1 MVGVSQSATTA
12 TIIKD
17 GDLNMGAYDIKSDEI
32 KESTV
37 GAGVDIDGVDMKD
50 DKIRSVNSLDG
61 SVIPKKV
68 SDNLRN
74 SHDDPVS
81 DQTGATYVKQKT
93 ITFTYGIKGTLRIK
107 YDIKTN
113 NASYTVY
120 GAVYKNG
127 VLLGTP
133 SGAHTNTV
141 YETESEDIDVG
152 TIAAGETLE
161 LWGKAE
167 HGSALGSWE
176 HFRCY
181 YDNEGSAATG
191 VNT

>member
-17 GDLNMGAYDIKSDEI
+17 GDLNMGAYDIKSDSV

-37 GAGVDIDGVDMKD
+37 GAGVDIDGVAFKD
-50 DKIRSVNSLDG
+50 DKVRSIDSLDG

-74 SHDDPVS
+74 SHDAEIT

-93 ITFTYGIKGTLRIK
+93 ITFTHGIKGTLRVKFGIK
-107 YDIKTN
+107 RAAGFT
-113 NASYTVY
+113 AY
-120 GAVYKNG
+120 GKVYKNG
-127 VLLGTP
+127 VALGAEQT
-133 SGAHTNTV
+133 ATDAYVTK
-141 YETESEDIDVG
+141 SEDIDVG
-152 TIAAGETLE
+152 SIAAGETLE

-167 HGSALGSWE
+167 HASGLVYLKE
-176 HFRCY
+176 FRCY

-191 VNT
+191 VNS

>member
-1 MVGVSQSATTA
+1 MVGVSNSATTA

-17 GDLNMGAYDIKSDEI
+17 GDLNMGAYALKSNNLNEV
-32 KESTV
+32 TP
-37 GAGVDIDGVDMKD
+37 GHGVDVDGVNMTDN
-50 DKIRSVNSLDG
+50 KIRSIDSLDG

-74 SHDDPVS
+74 SHDAEIT

-93 ITFTYGIKGTLRIK
+93 ITFTHGIKGTLRVKFSIK
-107 YDIKTN
+107 RAAGFT
-113 NASYTVY
+113 AY
-120 GAVYKNG
+120 GKVYKNG
-127 VLLGTP
+127 VALGAEQT
-133 SGAHTNTV
+133 ATDDYATKN
-141 YETESEDIDVG
+141 EDIDVG

-167 HGSALGSWE
+167 HASALVYLKE
-176 HFRCY
+176 FRCY

>member
-17 GDLNMGAYDIKSDEI
+17 GDLNMGAYDVKSDSI

-37 GAGVDIDGVDMKD
+37 NNGVDIDGVAMKD
-50 DKIRSVNSLDG
+50 DKIRTIDCLDG
-61 SVIPKKV
+61 SVVPKKV

-74 SHDDPVS
+74 SHDAEIT
-81 DQTGATYVKQKT
+81 DQTGATYAKQKT
-93 ITFTYGIKGTLRIK
+93 ITFTHGVKGTLRIK
-107 YDIKTN
+107 YDIHTN
-113 NASYTVY
+113 NGSYTVY

-133 SGAHTNTV
+133 SAAHTNTS

-152 TIAAGETLE
+152 SIAAGETLE

-167 HGSALGSWE
+167 HASALGSWE